1 MYLKMKAKK
10 ILIKFSFIFLLLLS
24 LTSFVFSSE
33 TGNVNDYVDQ
43 LEEIINSS
51 SAYSAFQTSMM
62 LKSAQSLI
70 DAGISYEDTEEILE
84 NSVDNSLNAY
94 NIKKVFDVILEA
106 QEEGLPS
113 DSLINKVNEGFAKNV
128 DDNIIIAVVF
138 TKAENLKKAS
148 EILNETGTNGLEI
161 NGGDELLQILASSL
175 ENDVPENS
183 LSWLIESAASEGK
196 SIQEIS
202 EISEEFSNLSL
213 MAADIGLTP
222 EEISLNFEE
231 AISAG
236 ENLEDIFAYI
246 QNSLESEINN
256 NQLSGEGRIPTI
268 SESDSISPSSSTGS
282 PAVEIGSTPT
292 QESGEAPS
300 ASPADSEPTPSP
312 ADEESSPPEN

>member
-1 MYLKMKAKK
+1 MYLKMNTKK

-51 SAYSAFQTSMM
+51 SAYSAFQTSML

-70 DAGISYEDTEEILE
+70 DAGISYEDTEEIIE

-113 DSLINKVNEGFAKNV
+113 ESLINKVNEGFAKNV
-128 DDNIIIAVVF
+128 DDNVIIAVVS

-148 EILNETGTNGLEI
+148 EILNEAGTDGLEI

-183 LSWLIESAASEGK
+183 LSWLIKSAASEGK

-231 AISAG
+231 AISAE

-246 QNSLESEINN
+246 QNSLESETSN
-256 NQLSGEGRIPTI
+256 NQLAGEGRIPTI

-282 PAVEIGSTPT
+282 PAVEIGSMPT